1 MPQWVAWLI
10 ASGVLAIGEILTLA
24 MVLGPLALAALVT
37 AGASA
42 LGLGTV
48 GSLAVFAVSALA
60 GLFALRPIAK
70 RHLRTPPKVRTGID
84 ALTGQEAIVIDRVD
98 QDGGTVKLAGEVWT
112 AKSLDSSRV
121 FESGDRVTV
130 AEIVGATAIVME

>member
-24 MVLGPLALAALVT
+24 MVLGPLALAALIA
-37 AGASA
+37 AGASV
-42 LGLGTV
+42 LGVGVV
-48 GSLAVFAVSALA
+48 GSLAVFAIAALA

-70 RHLRTPPKVRTGID
+70 RHLRIPPKARTGID